1 MFPLYWSPDR
11 HGNEYP
17 PIRGTPDCGPG
28 RYDTYLTNS
37 LIDNLERKPESKM
50 GYTLGARTSVRFLPK
65 LTISPGPAVYQR
77 RLGRD
82 RTFKPSSAPFGSS
95 TPRSRESS
103 LNKLVVPGPGTYHP
117 NEQRNQ
123 HVTWPM
129 KFGAPDWNLVPAPKK
144 RTLRIEIS
152 MTRLQNFRLNK
163 NYTRL
168 KTSAVSRFQCFV
180 FILPRTKWFK
190 ILQKRFLIILILN
203 TCNI

>member
-1 MFPLYWSPDR
+1 MAPKWTAKKNNLPTDVPDRKMFPLYWSPDR

-28 RYDTYLTNS
+28 HYDTYLTNS

-77 RLGRD
+77 RLGRE

-144 RTLRIEIS
+144 RTLRIELAS
-152 MTRLQNFRLNK
+152 DKEFRKHRNRVAYFSL
-163 NYTRL
+163 YF
-168 KTSAVSRFQCFV
+168 S
-180 FILPRTKWFK
+180 
-190 ILQKRFLIILILN
+190 
-203 TCNI
+203 